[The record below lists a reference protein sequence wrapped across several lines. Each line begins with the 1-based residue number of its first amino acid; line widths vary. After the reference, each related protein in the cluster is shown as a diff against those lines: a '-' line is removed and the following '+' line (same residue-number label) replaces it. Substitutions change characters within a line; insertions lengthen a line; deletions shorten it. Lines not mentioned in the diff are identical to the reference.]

1 MSLLPIL
8 STTAIV
14 IGLCAALPQL
24 AAMARARSAAGQ
36 SALGWSLG
44 AFVNLLMGYVNLV
57 GYKATVLAAGNVA
70 SVALCVA
77 AVGLVLRFGPSADDG
92 LALADERPVGIHEL
106 PTTEFWALREQLEH
120 EARRRDE
127 GRALVAA

>member
-1 MSLLPIL
+1 MSLLPIA

-36 SALGWSLG
+36 SSVGWGLG
-44 AFVNLLMGYVNLV
+44 AFVNLLMAYVNLV
-57 GYKATVLAAGNVA
+57 GYQATVLAAGNVA
-70 SVALCVA
+70 SVALCLV
-77 AVGLVLRFGPSADDG
+77 AVGLVLRYGAGGQDADD
-92 LALADERPVGIHEL
+92 DRPVAIHEL
-106 PTTEFWALREQLEH
+106 ATTEFWALRDQLEH

-127 GRALVAA
+127 RAVLIAA